1 MYLDKLIV
9 INTIEDKI
17 IREVKFN
24 KTGLSLIVDDTDSK
38 TSGSNIGKTTAV
50 KVIDLC
56 LGANSVSSL
65 YKEKDTGENA
75 VVKGFLEKNKVV
87 AELHVIINKK
97 NYILKR
103 PLYKNGKCE
112 INNEPFDTVNEYKK
126 YLNKLVFNN
135 LNNKPTFRR
144 LISKFVR
151 LENSNESSLLKYLG
165 TYIKQYEYQAIY
177 EYLYGIDTSKS
188 ENIDIISLNE
198 SIDKDIEVIYRK
210 NGVSSLE
217 EFKTK
222 IQLMKEETERLKN
235 EYHRVSVIDNYEYK
249 EEYIEKMLFEISKL
263 EQELY
268 KSKLKADLMKEKINK
283 EKEKIFLVDHKA
295 LKRLYDE
302 TKIILDKPLQDF
314 EDLEKFH
321 NGMVIKRIEMLE
333 QSCLKQEKVVKNIEE
348 KIDSL
353 RKQYEI
359 NYVSFNSELREK
371 FEEKVNEYTKNK
383 VKLDSSK
390 EDYDY
395 IIKQMEEKKKNLG
408 KKVKENDNKE
418 KKKEIEGRFNFY
430 FKNLTSKI
438 IGEPFAIVLSNEE
451 GEFPIKIIGMSGK
464 PGTGI
469 KKAMITCFDLAHIDL
484 IIEKN
489 YSMPRFEIHDKLEN
503 IDLTELKN
511 IVIEGRNF
519 RGQYIFP
526 ILKDRISEVGVKQE
540 EIVLTLSKEE
550 KFFYI

>member
-283 EKEKIFLVDHKA
+283 EREKIFLVDHKA

>member
-112 INNEPFDTVNEYKK
+112 INNEPFDTVNEYRK

-283 EKEKIFLVDHKA
+283 EREKIFLVDHKA

>member
-222 IQLMKEETERLKN
+222 IQLMKEETERIKN

-283 EKEKIFLVDHKA
+283 EREKIFLVDHKA

-438 IGEPFAIVLSNEE
+438 IGEPFVIVLSNEE